1 MGRRDYKD
9 DEEMKNYSPDRA
21 KNIISVTARAPCSTA
36 NLGPGFDMFGLALDA
51 FYDEVT
57 VTKKPES
64 FGMKIVSSDDIPL
77 DPNKNTAGI
86 VAKEMMNPEDPKYGI
101 RGIEIKIK
109 KNVPPG
115 YGMGSS
121 AASAA
126 ACAVAVNRLYGMQYG
141 LPELTWFAGVG
152 EKASAG
158 VMHFDNVAASLG
170 GGFVL
175 VGSEEE
181 TYHPGGDMG
190 VGYVRLHYLEPPK
203 DLRVVI
209 AVPKIKVPK
218 QKTKISRE
226 AVPKNVKFSDALTN
240 QRNAIRIAL
249 AFAKNDE
256 HSAAMIGMHVDD
268 IIVEPAR
275 KKMIPGYDVVKKNTM
290 YYGAHGVTISGAG
303 PSVIA
308 FTEKEPTSK
317 SGQPITLEGIG
328 AVMKEGFKTA
338 KVDCDIVICKPSKGA
353 RVIKLVK

>member
-1 MGRRDYKD
+1 MADYD
-9 DEEMKNYSPDRA
+9 YDRA
-21 KNIISVTARAPCSTA
+21 KNVKSVTARAPCSTA

-64 FGMKIVSSDDIPL
+64 FGIKIVSSDDIPL

-86 VAKEMMNPEDPKYGI
+86 VAKEMMGGFGLG
-101 RGIEIKIK
+101 GIEIKIK

-126 ACAVAVNRLYGMQYG
+126 ACAVAVNRLYGMQYDVDN
-141 LPELTWFAGVG
+141 LTWFAGVG

-158 VMHFDNVAASLG
+158 VMHFDNVAASLCG
-170 GGFVL
+170 EFVL

-181 TYHPGGDMG
+181 TYHPGESDP
-190 VGYVRLHYLEPPK
+190 GYVPLHVLEAPE
-203 DLRVVI
+203 DLRLCI

-218 QKTKISRE
+218 QKTKIARE
-226 AVPKNVKFSDALTN
+226 AVPKNVKFSNALTN

-249 AFAKNDE
+249 GFSKHDENSTFRIGSNVND
-256 HSAAMIGMHVDD
+256 V
-268 IIVEPAR
+268 IVEPAR
-275 KKMIPGYDVVKKNTM
+275 KKMIPGYDDVTKNARGA
-290 YYGAHGVTISGAG
+290 GAHGATISGAG

-308 FTEKEPTSK
+308 FANKNHDLK
-317 SGQPITLEGIG
+317 KIG
-328 AVMKEGFKTA
+328 EAMRQGFKSA
-338 KVDCDIVICKPSKGA
+338 KVDCDIVICKSSKGA
-353 RVIKLVK
+353 RVTKVVK

>member
-1 MGRRDYKD
+1 MGKRDWISD
-9 DEEMKNYSPDRA
+9 FDRA

-77 DPNKNTAGI
+77 DPKKNTAGI
-86 VAKEMMNPEDPKYGI
+86 VAKEMLDPEEDPEYGLP
-101 RGIEIKIK
+101 GMEIKIK

-126 ACAVAVNRLYGMQYG
+126 ACAVAVNRLYGMHWG

-170 GGFVL
+170 GGFVV

-181 TYHPGGDMG
+181 ARLGRIG
-190 VGYVRLHYLEPPK
+190 VGRVPLHYLEPPK

-226 AVPKNVKFSDALTN
+226 VIPKNVKFSDALTN

-249 AFAKNDE
+249 GFAKGDG
-256 HSAAMIGMHVDD
+256 HAPWQIGYYASD

-275 KKMIPGYDVVKKNTM
+275 KKMIPGYDVVKKNAMRT
-290 YYGAHGVTISGAG
+290 GANGVTISGAG

-308 FTEKEPTSK
+308 FTEEGPTDNFD
-317 SGQPITLEGIG
+317 GPITLKDIG
-328 AVMKEGFKTA
+328 AAMKKGFKSA